1 MSNIIRSKTKKI
13 LLNINNSV
21 LYNNNIKYLSSLSII
36 ITLSLLL
43 PCVYT
48 SSEYNNVS
56 IFHTYHQTSSSNYFI
71 NNRININNNSIYLTN
86 NNNHNNKKSEDDY
99 INDDEVDGDLS
110 SLHSYECSLCRQR
123 EQIKELSL
131 LKIKELVLKKLG
143 FGDTPPVRKKYP
155 KIPIS
160 IIQSLNHEDIDDEG
174 FEEMQSDDP
183 NSSRNFVYHTTNNN
197 KDDNDDIDNDESY
210 EFDDPYSKDRLYAF
224 PVSKY
229 YLIFSFFIFF
239 IYFICFPSLTFW
251 ASCLSH

>member
-1 MSNIIRSKTKKI
+1 M
-13 LLNINNSV
+13 
-21 LYNNNIKYLSSLSII
+21 
-36 ITLSLLL
+36 
-43 PCVYT
+43 
-48 SSEYNNVS
+48 
-56 IFHTYHQTSSSNYFI
+56 
-71 NNRININNNSIYLTN
+71 
-86 NNNHNNKKSEDDY
+86 
-99 INDDEVDGDLS
+99 
-110 SLHSYECSLCRQR
+110 
-123 EQIKELSL
+123 
-131 LKIKELVLKKLG
+131 VLKKLG

-229 YLIFSFFIFF
+229 YLIFSFFIFSYISSAF
-239 IYFICFPSLTFW
+239 LPWLFGRPVCHIEKEFNYLKILN
-251 ASCLSH
+251 